1 MKKTFHVAGINS
13 ALSASAVEKNVRAV
27 SGVYDVNIKPS
38 VGTMRVRYND
48 DKTNEEEI
56 IASVAS
62 AGFVARAAEKGA
74 RPAADRETGRM
85 FTRFVV
91 SCVLTFIILYKKDT
105 IYFLQR
111 LIYKKIVPD

>member
-74 RPAADRETGRM
+74 RPAADRESTCSLMGRV
-85 FTRFVV
+85 RWLP
-91 SCVLTFIILYKKDT
+91 SVLIT
-105 IYFLQR
+105 QSSA
-111 LIYKKIVPD
+111 